1 MATLVEAYLERLGLP
16 AACLAD
22 GPTLPLLETLVEA
35 HLATLPF
42 SNLSQH
48 LAGGDAAPSLSP
60 SRLQEKLLARRHG
73 GNCFE
78 LNGLFALLLRDIG
91 LETLLLQ
98 CRVWTGRERG
108 NRGKPGYRR
117 HPTHLLLLGNARFLV
132 DVGFGEPPLG
142 PLRYSVGE
150 GSEQVTAEGMRSRMV
165 QLGDGMVQLESWRDA
180 GRDPWH
186 VRASPSPATE
196 AGWVPRL
203 SWAEADVELFGAA
216 AAPCLADFAAAQER
230 CLAEG
235 STLRQ
240 KLVVCRLL
248 REEKVTV
255 AGTQLRITSPRFKRG
270 GRVPTQRV
278 AELGCTEGVRAALLE
293 HYCIPREET
302 SALQLDASVAAP
314 GAWWRHL

>member
-117 HPTHLLLLGNARFLV
+117 HPTHLLLLVGGVQGAVQPRRRRDAAVAEMQPRCRRDTGCHRPLCRAGAWLRCVCVASAQIVDPPCAGEGNARFLV

-165 QLGDGMVQLESWRDA
+165 
-180 GRDPWH
+180 
-186 VRASPSPATE
+186 
-196 AGWVPRL
+196 RL
-203 SWAEADVELFGAA
+203 
-216 AAPCLADFAAAQER
+216 
-230 CLAEG
+230 
-235 STLRQ
+235 
-240 KLVVCRLL
+240 
-248 REEKVTV
+248 
-255 AGTQLRITSPRFKRG
+255 
-270 GRVPTQRV
+270 
-278 AELGCTEGVRAALLE
+278 
-293 HYCIPREET
+293 
-302 SALQLDASVAAP
+302 
-314 GAWWRHL
+314 

>member
-117 HPTHLLLLGNARFLV
+117 HPTHLLLL
-132 DVGFGEPPLG
+132 VGG
-142 PLRYSVGE
+142 
-150 GSEQVTAEGMRSRMV
+150 V
-165 QLGDGMVQLESWRDA
+165 QGAVKPRRRRDA
-180 GRDPWH
+180 AVAEMSRDVAETRAATGLSAGPAHGCDACAWRRLKPWTRRAQARAT
-186 VRASPSPATE
+186 RASS
-196 AGWVPRL
+196 
-203 SWAEADVELFGAA
+203 S
-216 AAPCLADFAAAQER
+216 
-230 CLAEG
+230 
-235 STLRQ
+235 
-240 KLVVCRLL
+240 
-248 REEKVTV
+248 
-255 AGTQLRITSPRFKRG
+255 
-270 GRVPTQRV
+270 
-278 AELGCTEGVRAALLE
+278 
-293 HYCIPREET
+293 T
-302 SALQLDASVAAP
+302 SALASRRWGRCATRSGR
-314 GAWWRHL
+314 GASR